1 MARKHLLSLAAF
13 GLLTAASL
21 TGGCVSQE
29 KYQALKMDRDR
40 YAEQLGQAQNEASA
54 ARSEA
59 DAYKN
64 QLANIG
70 NTAGSKDAMVLN
82 LTNENAELK
91 RQMDELNRR
100 YADAVNKVGTGTAL
114 PVALTNELSQFA
126 SQNPDLVDFD
136 EKRGIV
142 KFKSDL
148 TFAPGSATLTPQAKQ
163 AITRFAQILNS
174 PSASGYELMVAGHTD
189 NTNVV
194 NPATIQAGHKNNWY
208 LSAHRAIS
216 VSNELTGQRVNPQ
229 RIAVT
234 GYADQRPIASNTSE
248 SGKQQNRRVEV
259 LILPTQVR
267 SRNAVAATPAAA
279 QQAPTPAPLAAPAA
293 PRGNKDGARISAA
306 PGEQTSIPAP
316 TPSPLNK

>member
-13 GLLTAASL
+13 GLLTAGSL

-29 KYQALKMDRDR
+29 KYTALKLDRDR

-70 NTAGSKDAMVLN
+70 NTAGSRDAMMLN
-82 LTNENAELK
+82 LTNENNELK

-100 YADAVNKVGTGTAL
+100 YADAVNKVGSGTAL

-126 SQNPDLVDFD
+126 QQNPDLVDFD

-148 TFAPGSATLTPQAKQ
+148 TFAPGSAQLTAQARQ
-163 AITRFAQILNS
+163 AIGRFAQILNS

-194 NPATIQAGHKNNWY
+194 NQATIAAGHKDNWH

-216 VSNELTGQRVNPQ
+216 VGKELTVQRINPQ

-234 GYADQRPIASNTSE
+234 GYADQRPVASNQSE

-267 SRNAVAATPAAA
+267 SKSAVAASPAAA
-279 QQAPTPAPLAAPAA
+279 QQAPAAPAPA
-293 PRGNKDGARISAA
+293 AKPNKDSGKIVTSPNEQISV
-306 PGEQTSIPAP
+306 
-316 TPSPLNK
+316 PSPSSTLNK